1 MNPPT
6 ASSLVGSRGDRL
18 DEALA
23 IPYVMDVSTCP
34 GPGGQWVCR
43 LEYVEL
49 DGCVAEARD
58 ALDALDQ
65 LERMRER
72 WLRDSGRPVPR
83 PREALRS

>member
-1 MNPPT
+1 MGSSPD
-6 ASSLVGSRGDRL
+6 SSLRDDLG
-18 DEALA
+18 EALA

-34 GPGGQWVCR
+34 GAGGQWVCR

-49 DGCVAEARD
+49 EGCVAEARD

-65 LERMRER
+65 LERKRER
-72 WLRDSGRPVPR
+72 WLRNALASGRPIPR